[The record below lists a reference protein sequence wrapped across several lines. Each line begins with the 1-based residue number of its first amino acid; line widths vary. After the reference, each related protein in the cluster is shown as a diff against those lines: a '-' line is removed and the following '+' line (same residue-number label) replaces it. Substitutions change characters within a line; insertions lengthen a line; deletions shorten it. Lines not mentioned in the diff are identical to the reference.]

1 MVTVIIPA
9 YNEEETI
16 EKVVREAI
24 GHPQVKE
31 VIVVNDASTDETAMR
46 ASFAGARLISL
57 SSNVGKAGAMEEG
70 VKAASTDIVLFLDAD
85 VTGMTHEKISLIIN
99 PVVEGRL
106 DMHVGIFDRP
116 TLLTKK
122 FFYILPV
129 LSGLRAL
136 TKEIWYKVPAEQKKG
151 FRIELALNHA
161 ARKWGKGTGYE
172 IVTGLEHK
180 IKERKYGFWKGFRMR
195 LKMIIEIFTISFI
208 LYVGSPIAEMR
219 SVWWNWYTRAS
230 QKRIP

>member
-16 EKVVREAI
+16 GEVVGEASGHPLVREI
-24 GHPQVKE
+24 
-31 VIVVNDASTDETAMR
+31 IVVDDASTDATAR
-46 ASFAGARLISL
+46 VARERGARVITLQK
-57 SSNVGKAGAMEEG
+57 NVGKAGAMEEG
-70 VKAASTDIVLFLDAD
+70 VKAAATDIVLFLDAD
-85 VTGMTHEKISLIIN
+85 VTGMNHEKISLIAD

-122 FFYILPV
+122 FFYVLPV

-136 TKEIWYKVPAEQKKG
+136 TKEIWYKVPAEHKKG
-151 FRIELALNHA
+151 FRIEIALNHA

-172 IVTGLEHK
+172 IVTGLKHLT
-180 IKERKYGFWKGFRMR
+180 KEKKFGLWRGFSRR
-195 LKMIIEIFTISFI
+195 VTMILEIIDVSII
-208 LYVGSPIAEMR
+208 LYVYEPIKG
-219 SVWWNWYTRAS
+219 VWAV
-230 QKRIP
+230 KKK